1 MIKTTLKTAAL
12 SMLIGF
18 GALAAAPA
26 SAQAGGIYLEFGSGH
41 RADSGFRRHDGG
53 WRDHGRHFAPRR
65 SCNPR
70 RAVRKAHRMGLRH
83 ARIHRIKRHKIVVK
97 GWDQG
102 YRARIVFARAP
113 RCPVLAYR

>member
-26 SAQAGGIYLEFGSGH
+26 TAQADGFYFEFGAGH
-41 RADSGFRRHDGG
+41 RADLGYRHYDRPRFRHRE
-53 WRDHGRHFAPRR
+53 FAPRR
-65 SCNPR
+65 FCNPR

-97 GWDQG
+97 GWDHG

>member
-18 GALAAAPA
+18 GVLAAAPA
-26 SAQAGGIYLEFGSGH
+26 TAQAGNLYFEFGSGNH
-41 RADSGFRRHDGG
+41 ADSGFRRHN
-53 WRDHGRHFAPRR
+53 HGQRFRHREFTPRR
-65 SCNPR
+65 FCNPR
-70 RAVRKAHRMGLRH
+70 RAVRKASRMGLRH

-97 GWDQG
+97 GWDHG

-113 RCPVLAYR
+113 RCPVIAYR